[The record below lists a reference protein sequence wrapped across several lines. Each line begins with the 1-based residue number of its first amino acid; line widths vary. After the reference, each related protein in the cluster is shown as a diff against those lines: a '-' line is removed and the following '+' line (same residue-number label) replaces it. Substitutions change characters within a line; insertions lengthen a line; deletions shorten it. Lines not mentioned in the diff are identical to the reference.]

1 MFLAFATPNA
11 SRAHVCA
18 SSIRLY
24 ILFFL
29 SSFSLFLSLQIL
41 HMWIHPSLEKKKPI
55 LVTNHQ
61 LPRFNG
67 KISICVEQSAD
78 RFLDGKRRKKKEK
91 ENFVGSKRRKWEEK
105 IEILI
110 ELALSHWNR
119 NRSGNG
125 GGLAMARI
133 DLDVT
138 RARVGL
144 SPYGGNSVVGKSLSI
159 EASKSPRLK

>member
-1 MFLAFATPNA
+1 M
-11 SRAHVCA
+11 
-18 SSIRLY
+18 
-24 ILFFL
+24 
-29 SSFSLFLSLQIL
+29 
-41 HMWIHPSLEKKKPI
+41 EK
-55 LVTNHQ
+55 
-61 LPRFNG
+61 
-67 KISICVEQSAD
+67 EE
-78 RFLDGKRRKKKEK
+78 RKKKK

-119 NRSGNG
+119 NRSGNGG